1 MGRGFSEEE
10 DQPGEDG
17 VVVITDRMW
26 RNRFEGDQNILGGKL
41 SLNGRPFEIIGVL
54 PPSFRFPQPKRLSPF
69 AADLPETEIFKPI
82 AFNDQDEDRRGN
94 FNYGAIGRLREN
106 VTISG
111 AQSELNVIQAA
122 ISREIY
128 PESKEPLTSVLQ
140 PLHRTLVTQIQKGLL
155 LAIATVGMVLL
166 IACVN
171 IANLTLARASGR
183 SRESAIRAALG
194 AGRHTLLR
202 QALTES
208 LCLATFGGI
217 LGVLAA
223 HQIVGYVVR
232 CSLADLPRLND
243 VSVDWTV
250 LGFSVLAVLASGPL
264 FGLTPAWQV
273 SRTHPQEA
281 MQSGS
286 RGSTEGK
293 TNRLRGI
300 LVGAE
305 IALSTVLLIAAGLLL
320 NSFFR
325 VMSRD
330 RGFAIE
336 KIVSVKITLPS
347 TKYKDHEPRLEAYRG
362 MLRRLR
368 ELPGVRAVGAISNL
382 PLTQET
388 NVNPT
393 QDLDALKTSW
403 QKTSGAPE
411 R

>member
-1 MGRGFSEEE
+1 MWASFS
-10 DQPGEDG
+10 
-17 VVVITDRMW
+17 
-26 RNRFEGDQNILGGKL
+26 
-41 SLNGRPFEIIGVL
+41 
-54 PPSFRFPQPKRLSPF
+54 
-69 AADLPETEIFKPI
+69 
-82 AFNDQDEDRRGN
+82 
-94 FNYGAIGRLREN
+94 
-106 VTISG
+106 
-111 AQSELNVIQAA
+111 
-122 ISREIY
+122 
-128 PESKEPLTSVLQ
+128 SVLQ

-183 SRESAIRAALG
+183 RRESAIRAALG

-232 CSLADLPRLND
+232 YSLADLPRLND

-250 LGFSVLAVLASGPL
+250 LGFSVLAVLASGLL
-264 FGLTPAWQV
+264 FSLTPAWQV

-336 KIVSVKITLPS
+336 KIVSVKIALPS

-382 PLTQET
+382 SLTQET